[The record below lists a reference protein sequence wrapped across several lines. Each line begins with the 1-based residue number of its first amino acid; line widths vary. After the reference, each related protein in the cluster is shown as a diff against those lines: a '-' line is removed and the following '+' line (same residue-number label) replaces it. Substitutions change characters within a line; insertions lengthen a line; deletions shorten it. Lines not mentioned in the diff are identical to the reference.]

1 MPKVFISYRRDDS
14 QHQADRIFD
23 ALTRVVPK
31 KDIFI
36 DIDGIPAGVDF
47 VDHLNQQVEKCDTL
61 LALIGPEWLSTRS
74 ANGQR
79 RLDDPGDF
87 VRIEIAAALKRRIT
101 VAPVLLDGATMPL
114 EKDLPPDIKEL
125 ARRNAIEIRRNS
137 FDSDA
142 QRMMQK
148 LGIRSGRGKALA
160 LVAGLAVAVGIG
172 AWAVLTL
179 GGGPAKPAEPPESVA
194 AAVQPV
200 QVAQQQTP
208 PSAQPDNTGAL
219 ERARENLQP
228 TNSAPAP
235 AAAPKVATPVVSCA
249 DCPPLSRVK
258 LPGGKTI
265 EASAPISLGDWRLYC
280 ANVACGEWDRTREAG
295 LPVTSI
301 SWTMA
306 NQYIVW
312 LSARVGRALRLP
324 TVDEVEGLTRE
335 QPAADQPAYSE
346 WTSTCHGGGSA
357 ACADYEVRGWDAKAR
372 RVADWYSLSAKG
384 STLGFRIVATGKL

>member
-61 LALIGPEWLSTRS
+61 LALIGPEWLTTRS

-148 LGIRSGRGKALA
+148 LGIRSGRGWALA
-160 LVAGLAVAVGIG
+160 LVAGLAAAVGIG
-172 AWAVLTL
+172 AWAMLTVS
-179 GGGPAKPAEPPESVA
+179 GGPAKPGEPSETVAEA
-194 AAVQPV
+194 ALPA
-200 QVAQQQTP
+200 QVAPDPAGALQATVQTP
-208 PSAQPDNTGAL
+208 PVIPAAQPEPA
-219 ERARENLQP
+219 
-228 TNSAPAP
+228 NSTPAP
-235 AAAPKVATPVVSCA
+235 AAAPKIEQPVVSCT
-249 DCPPLSRVK
+249 DCPPLSRTK

-265 EASAPISLGDWRLYC
+265 EASAPISLGDWRLFC
-280 ANVACGEWDRTREAG
+280 ANVTCGDVDRKREAG

-306 NQYIVW
+306 NQYVAW
-312 LSARVGRALRLP
+312 LSTRMGRALRLP
-324 TVDEVEGLTRE
+324 TAEEAEGLTLE
-335 QPAADQPAYSE
+335 QPTADQSAYSE
-346 WTSTCHGGGSA
+346 WTSTCHGSGPG
-357 ACADYEVRGWDAKAR
+357 ACAGYEVRGWDAKAKR
-372 RVADWYSLSAKG
+372 IADWFSLSAKG
-384 STLGFRIVATGKL
+384 STLGFRVVAAGKL